1 MIINRS
7 IIFDIVI
14 MSIHENDFDF
24 ESMKV
29 KALEQLRSGESLY
42 GKNGAF
48 APLMKKFLEAAL
60 EAEMESYMDET
71 QRSIGNRRNGK
82 STKAIRTSD
91 GTIDIDTP
99 RDRRSNFEPQL
110 VKKRETILAESLE
123 KKILGMYG
131 LGMSLRDI
139 SNHIK
144 EMYDTEISHS
154 TLSSI
159 TDKIIPEV
167 KEWQSRSL
175 DSLYTIVWMDAMHY
189 KVKEDHRF
197 VSRAVYNI
205 VGVDRNGHKH
215 LLGMY
220 VSENEGANFWLS
232 VLTDLQNRG
241 VEDILIACIDNLK
254 GFSEAIQSVFPD
266 TEVQTCVVHQ
276 IRNSVKYVASK
287 DQKEFMNDL
296 KPVYQAET
304 LNLAELRMDELQDK
318 WGEKYPVVIDSWR
331 RNWDRLTTYFRYDKS
346 IRKLIYTTNTIEGF
360 HRQVHKVTKT
370 KDAFTSDMAL
380 MKLIYLAHKNIKKKW
395 TMPLANWGTTAQ
407 KLAIWFPGRIVL
419 DLQ

>member
-1 MIINRS
+1 
-7 IIFDIVI
+7 

-24 ESMKV
+24 ESMKD

-48 APLMKKFLEAAL
+48 APLMKKILEAAL

-144 EMYDTEISHS
+144 VMYDTDISHS

-175 DSLYTIVWMDAMHY
+175 NSVYTIVWMDAMHC

-205 VGVDRNGHKH
+205 LGVDRNGHKH

-220 VSENEGANFWLS
+220 VSENEGANFGPC
-232 VLTDLQNRG
+232 T
-241 VEDILIACIDNLK
+241 
-254 GFSEAIQSVFPD
+254 
-266 TEVQTCVVHQ
+266 
-276 IRNSVKYVASK
+276 
-287 DQKEFMNDL
+287 
-296 KPVYQAET
+296 KPVE
-304 LNLAELRMDELQDK
+304 
-318 WGEKYPVVIDSWR
+318 
-331 RNWDRLTTYFRYDKS
+331 
-346 IRKLIYTTNTIEGF
+346 
-360 HRQVHKVTKT
+360 
-370 KDAFTSDMAL
+370 
-380 MKLIYLAHKNIKKKW
+380 
-395 TMPLANWGTTAQ
+395 
-407 KLAIWFPGRIVL
+407 
-419 DLQ
+419 

>member
-1 MIINRS
+1 
-7 IIFDIVI
+7 
-14 MSIHENDFDF
+14 MSVNETDFDF
-24 ESMKV
+24 ESMKD
-29 KALEQLRSGESLY
+29 KALEQLRSGKSLY
-42 GKNGAF
+42 GKDGAF
-48 APLMKKFLEAAL
+48 APLLKSFLESAL
-60 EAEMESYMDET
+60 EAEMDSHMDDFE
-71 QRSIGNRRNGK
+71 RSNGNRRNGK
-82 STKAIRTSD
+82 TSKPIRTSD
-91 GTIDIDTP
+91 GTIDISTP
-99 RDRRSNFEPQL
+99 RDRRSSFEPQL

-139 SNHIK
+139 SSHLK
-144 EMYDTEISHS
+144 EMYDTDISHS

-205 VGVDRNGHKH
+205 LGIDRNGHKH

-241 VEDILIACIDNLK
+241 VQDILIACIDNLK
-254 GFSEAIQSVFPD
+254 GFSEAIQSIYPE

-276 IRNSVKYVASK
+276 IRNSLKYVASK

-296 KPVYQAET
+296 KPVYRADTLDQAG
-304 LNLAELRMDELQDK
+304 LRMDELQDK

-331 RNWDRLTTYFRYDKS
+331 RNWERLTTYFRYDKS

-360 HRQVHKVTKT
+360 HRQVRKVTKT
-370 KDAFTSDMAL
+370 KGAFTSDMAL
-380 MKLIYLAHKNIKKKW
+380 MKLIYLAHNNIKKKW

-407 KLAIWFPGRIVL
+407 KLAIWFPGRMVL

>member
-1 MIINRS
+1 MLFIIVPVSRIINRS
-7 IIFDIVI
+7 IIFDTVI
-14 MSIHENDFDF
+14 MSIKESDFDF
-24 ESMKV
+24 DSIKY
-29 KALEQLRSGESLY
+29 KALKQLRSGESLY

-60 EAEMESYMDET
+60 EVEMESHIDEV
-71 QRSIGNRRNGK
+71 QHSGLNRRNGK
-82 STKAIRTSD
+82 SSKQIRTSE
-91 GTIDIDTP
+91 GTIDIETF

-144 EMYDTEISHS
+144 EMYDTDISHN

-159 TDKIIPEV
+159 TEVIPEI

-205 VGVDRNGHKH
+205 LGVDRNGYKH
-215 LLGMY
+215 LLRMY

-241 VEDILIACIDNLK
+241 LEDILIACIDNLK
-254 GFSEAIQSVFPD
+254 GFSEVIQSVFPD
-266 TEVQTCVVHQ
+266 TEVQICVVHQ
-276 IRNSVKYVASK
+276 IRNSLKYVTSK
-287 DQKEFMNDL
+287 
-296 KPVYQAET
+296 VYERCKAC
-304 LNLAELRMDELQDK
+304 L
-318 WGEKYPVVIDSWR
+318 PC
-331 RNWDRLTTYFRYDKS
+331 RYIGSCRTADG
-346 IRKLIYTTNTIEGF
+346 R
-360 HRQVHKVTKT
+360 
-370 KDAFTSDMAL
+370 TS
-380 MKLIYLAHKNIKKKW
+380 
-395 TMPLANWGTTAQ
+395 
-407 KLAIWFPGRIVL
+407 R
-419 DLQ
+419 